1 MFACPQMIDIE
12 CQSVIQSGF
21 DSTVKSLIWSG
32 RPLRALKNSYVD
44 DWEKNRQE
52 EIRSLTSRGIIPL
65 KYELDK
71 LHSEGKLTEE
81 IEDQVALR

>member
-1 MFACPQMIDIE
+1 MFAYPQMIDIE

-21 DSTVKSLIWSG
+21 NSTVKSLIWSG
-32 RPLRALKNSYVD
+32 RPLRALKNPYVD

-65 KYELDK
+65 EYELDK
-71 LHSEGKLTEE
+71 LHSEGGLTGE